1 MSHILAATPPTS
13 GRASQV
19 SSPVMGRL
27 RGRTRLACVVAV
39 CAAIVGGVV
48 AALVLTTDDSGSST
62 RLSTAGEFAPL
73 TVSRPDVPIVGGG
86 IPVDIEAL
94 KERKDFGTTLVSLP
108 GKHQYEI
115 TFINISDAG
124 VINSFQWYP
133 PTGVHVTKLLRS
145 SRGNCTLTGLTG
157 FGGNQFPGVVLYP
170 NILCEGVDLE
180 PPTCTCL
187 GNGGS
192 VSIAFTTDE
201 AVAVVAAD
209 IKLRTATLVFDRI
222 PGFLNAGT
230 TPATTTGSG

>member
-1 MSHILAATPPTS
+1 
-13 GRASQV
+13 
-19 SSPVMGRL
+19 MGRL
-27 RGRTRLACVVAV
+27 RGRTKLACVVVV
-39 CAAIVGGVV
+39 CAAIVGGV
-48 AALVLTTDDSGSST
+48 AATLMLTTGGSDSSARRPTTGDWV
-62 RLSTAGEFAPL
+62 PL

-86 IPVDIEAL
+86 IAVDVDPL
-94 KERKDFGTTLVSLP
+94 KERKDFGTTLVTLP

-133 PTGVHVTKLLRS
+133 PTGVHVTRLLRS
-145 SRGNCTLTGLTG
+145 SRGHCTLTGLTG
-157 FGGNQFPGVVLYP
+157 FGGNQFPTVVLYP

-192 VSIAFTTDE
+192 LSIAFTTDE
-201 AVAVVAAD
+201 DVAVVAAD

-222 PGFLNAGT
+222 PGFLTAGT
-230 TPATTTGSG
+230 TATTTTGSG

>member
-1 MSHILAATPPTS
+1 
-13 GRASQV
+13 
-19 SSPVMGRL
+19 MGRL

-48 AALVLTTDDSGSST
+48 AALVLTTGASDSSA
-62 RLSTAGEFAPL
+62 RLPTTGEWAPL
-73 TVSRPDVPIVGGG
+73 THSRPKVPIIGGG
-86 IPVDIEAL
+86 IPVELEPL
-94 KERKDFGTTLVSLP
+94 KERKDFGTTLVTLP
-108 GKHQYEI
+108 GKHHYEI

-133 PTGVHVTKLLRS
+133 PLGVHVTRLLRS
-145 SRGNCTLTGLTG
+145 SRGHCTLTGLTG

-180 PPTCTCL
+180 APTCTCL

-192 VSIAFTTDE
+192 LSIAFTADAE
-201 AVAVVAAD
+201 VKAIAAA
-209 IKLRTATLVFDRI
+209 IKLRTATLSFDRI
-222 PGFLNAGT
+222 PGFLTAGT